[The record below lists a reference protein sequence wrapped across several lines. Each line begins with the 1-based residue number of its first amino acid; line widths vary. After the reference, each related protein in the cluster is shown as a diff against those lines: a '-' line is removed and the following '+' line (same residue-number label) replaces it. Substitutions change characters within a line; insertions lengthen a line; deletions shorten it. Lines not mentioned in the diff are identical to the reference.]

1 MMVAEDIQLM
11 RETRDATDRRLIHR
25 CIEGDQ
31 GCMVLELM
39 YMSGGRRSYEEIAEA
54 LGMPAASIGPTRIR
68 SLKKLRKLL
77 R

>member
-31 GCMVLELM
+31 DAWK
-39 YMSGGRRSYEEIAEA
+39 EIV
-54 LGMPAASIGPTRIR
+54 I
-68 SLKKLRKLL
+68 KLRKLL